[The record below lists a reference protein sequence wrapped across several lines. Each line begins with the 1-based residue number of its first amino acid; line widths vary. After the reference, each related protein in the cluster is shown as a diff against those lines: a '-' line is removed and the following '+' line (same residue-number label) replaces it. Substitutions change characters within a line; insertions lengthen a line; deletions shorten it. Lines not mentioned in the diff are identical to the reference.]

1 MCLRFVFVLA
11 VQVPAWLRLS
21 RHRSAWKDA
30 EILLLRHQLAVLQRQ
45 TSARPRLTWTDRA
58 LFAALHTLIP
68 RSRHDSLHL
77 FITPGTIL
85 RWHRDIVRRRWAAKS
100 KVKRPGRPPTHR
112 QIVRLVLRMAA
123 ENEHW
128 GYRRIAGELAGLGI
142 AVAPSTVWEILKR
155 HGIDPPPRRA
165 GPGWAQFL
173 RSQAE
178 AILALD
184 LFTVDLLDGTKAYVL
199 AAIEHATRR
208 IRILGATA
216 HPGGQWSVQ
225 QARNLCMD
233 LEQASVKFVLHDRDA
248 TFHEGFDAVFTAA
261 GLRIVRSGVRM
272 PRMNSI
278 MERWIGGCRREL
290 LDRTLIWNLPHLRKI
305 LAAFER
311 HHNDH
316 RPHMAL
322 SSSAPLKP
330 LPAAVTDLEAFQVR
344 RHDRV
349 GGIIH
354 EYQHAALPAR
364 TTFSARTR
372 LQLAPASVVLPPE
385 LPPGP
390 AVTRRAF
397 GRCIR
402 HGR

>member
-1 MCLRFVFVLA
+1 VL
-11 VQVPAWLRLS
+11 L
-21 RHRSAWKDA
+21 
-30 EILLLRHQLAVLQRQ
+30 
-45 TSARPRLTWTDRA
+45 
-58 LFAALHTLIP
+58 TLIP
-68 RSRHDSLHL
+68 RSRHGSVHL
-77 FITPGTIL
+77 FITPGTTL

-112 QIVRLVLRMAA
+112 HIVRLALRMAA
-123 ENEHW
+123 DNEHW

-155 HGIDPPPRRA
+155 HSIDPARRPGLGAVPAFPGRSDPGTGLVHRRPARRHQGLRAGRDRTCHPPDPDPRRHR
-165 GPGWAQFL
+165 P
-173 RSQAE
+173 S
-178 AILALD
+178 
-184 LFTVDLLDGTKAYVL
+184 
-199 AAIEHATRR
+199 
-208 IRILGATA
+208 
-216 HPGGQWSVQ
+216 GGQWIVQ

-290 LDRTLIWNLPHLRKI
+290 LDRTLIWNLHHLRKI

-322 SSSAPLKP
+322 SSAAPLKP

-364 TTFSARTR
+364 TTFFGKDR
-372 LQLAPASVVLPPE
+372 L
-385 LPPGP
+385 
-390 AVTRRAF
+390 
-397 GRCIR
+397 
-402 HGR
+402 

>member
-1 MCLRFVFVLA
+1 M
-11 VQVPAWLRLS
+11 
-21 RHRSAWKDA
+21 
-30 EILLLRHQLAVLQRQ
+30 
-45 TSARPRLTWTDRA
+45 PRR
-58 LFAALHTLIP
+58 AALVHHP
-68 RSRHDSLHL
+68 RHDPALAPRYRPPPL
-77 FITPGTIL
+77 G
-85 RWHRDIVRRRWAAKS
+85 RQ
-100 KVKRPGRPPTHR
+100 VKTEETRGRPPTHR
-112 QIVRLVLRMAA
+112 RIVRLVLRMAA
-123 ENEHW
+123 DNEHW

-155 HGIDPPPRRA
+155 HDIDPAPRRS

-216 HPGGQWSVQ
+216 HPGGQWIVQ

-233 LEQASVKFVLHDRDA
+233 LDQAGANVKFVLHDRDA
-248 TFHEGFDAVFTAA
+248 IFHEGFDTVFTAA
-261 GLRIVRSGVRM
+261 GLRIVRSGVRV

-290 LDRTLIWNLPHLRKI
+290 LDRTLIWNLPHLRRI
-305 LAAFER
+305 LAACER

-322 SSSAPLKP
+322 SSAAPLKP
-330 LPAAVTDLEAFQVR
+330 LPAEITDLEAFRVR
-344 RHDRV
+344 RRDRA
-349 GGIIH
+349 GGVIH
-354 EYQHAALPAR
+354 EYQHAA
-364 TTFSARTR
+364 
-372 LQLAPASVVLPPE
+372 
-385 LPPGP
+385 
-390 AVTRRAF
+390 
-397 GRCIR
+397 
-402 HGR
+402 